1 MMPCEQILKL
11 SSTDYINK
19 YTQAHGDNT
28 LERVNAIYQY
38 GNCYSQNL
46 DNIQAK
52 MNESGHHPL
61 MGANA
66 HFHDFESALN
76 NFTDTV
82 LGFCS
87 PDGSLKRV
95 TAAYATLYQKQ
106 FRNFFYQQYLP
117 KGKVPAA
124 DSKAISA
131 AQAKLED
138 LIKHLQKDRSPPPQK
153 PSPPTMTPPSK
164 TSTSQPNPSTNT
176 PSCSYNPPP
185 ISPIPHPRF
194 EVSFFKLIQSRQFYS
209 SFN

>member
-66 HFHDFESALN
+66 QFHNFESALN
-76 NFTDTV
+76 NFTDTA

-106 FRNFFYQQYLP
+106 FRNLFYQQYLP

-138 LIKHLQKDRSPPPQK
+138 LIKHLPERQVAAATKAFTAYYDAAVKDLNLPAQPVYEYAIMLLQPPADKPYSPPP
-153 PSPPTMTPPSK
+153 
-164 TSTSQPNPSTNT
+164 
-176 PSCSYNPPP
+176 
-185 ISPIPHPRF
+185 F
-194 EVSFFKLIQSRQFYS
+194 
-209 SFN
+209 